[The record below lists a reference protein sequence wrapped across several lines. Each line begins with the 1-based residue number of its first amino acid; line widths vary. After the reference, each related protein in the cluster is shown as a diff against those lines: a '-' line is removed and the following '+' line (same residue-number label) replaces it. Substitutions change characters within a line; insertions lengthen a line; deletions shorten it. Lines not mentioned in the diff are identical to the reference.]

1 MAPIE
6 VYGMQLSAPVR
17 CVQMTCEVLGVEYE
31 FKKVDIMVGE
41 NMTPEYLKINP
52 QHNIPAI
59 KDGDFCLNESRA
71 IAGYIATKYKKDG
84 SLYPEDAETRAVV
97 DQRLYFDMG
106 VFYKAAGDV
115 MYHTMG
121 FSANAPGEKEHNRV
135 KEVLGWCNG
144 WVAGGKFMA
153 GTDTIT
159 LADLA
164 MIATYTT
171 MEATG
176 AFELEKY
183 SDLSA
188 WAAKVKALVPN
199 YEKANGE
206 GATQFGGFYKSKAS
220 A

>member
-17 CVQMTCEVLGVEYE
+17 MVQMTCEVLGVEYE
-31 FKKVDIMVGE
+31 KKELNIMTGE
-41 NMTPEYLKINP
+41 NMTPEFLKINP
-52 QHNIPAI
+52 HHNIPAI

-71 IAGYIATKYKKDG
+71 IAAYIANKYKKDG
-84 SLYPEDAETRAVV
+84 TIYPQDPETRGVV

-106 VFYKAAGDV
+106 TFYKAAGDIMYPV
-115 MYHTMG
+115 MFG
-121 FSANAPGEKEHNRV
+121 GDKPGEKEFS
-135 KEVLGWCNG
+135 KMAEVLGWVNG
-144 WVAGGKFMA
+144 WAAGGKFMA
-153 GTDTIT
+153 GTETMT

-164 MIATYTT
+164 MLATYST

-176 AFELEKY
+176 AFELDKY
-183 SDLSA
+183 GDLVA
-188 WAAKVKALVPN
+188 WAAKMKAAVPN

-206 GATQFGGFYKSKAS
+206 GATGFGGFYKSKA